1 MHNQTFSLPDLFITL
16 SSAHATVSEN
26 DDPCMNYPQ
35 QQENV
40 SSPITNSSHW
50 VYREHQLVLT
60 PHQQREIIPQRPDRN
75 KIYPTSVHAKGDIQ
89 SNPSLCVERLCA
101 LTSSKYRPATYD
113 LMEKL
118 NHQSSFA
125 ATHRSSTS
133 LSSVI
138 QQWWPLTAVIT
149 TSTTTTTTTA
159 SPEKSP
165 ISNLTD
171 WWTTTWH
178 HVVEP
183 KIKKRPEVSSPQK
196 RCDIKQPG

>member
-1 MHNQTFSLPDLFITL
+1 
-16 SSAHATVSEN
+16 
-26 DDPCMNYPQ
+26 MNYPQ